1 VRIADPHVQRVVL
14 LPSVCTMAVHALLLN
29 ERALAVHAPLLIVHA

>member
-1 VRIADPHVQRVVL
+1 
-14 LPSVCTMAVHALLLN
+14 VCTMAVHALLLN